1 MKYMSKVHGEIT
13 YEDKDI
19 ITFKKGVLGFD
30 QLRKFFLVDLK
41 DTEPFKLLHSLED
54 EEVGF
59 IVISPYEFFDDYEI
73 NLNNEAINNL
83 NIQSSQEVMILT
95 TITLNSD
102 IKKITT
108 NLQGPIIIN
117 ISNNLGEQIIV
128 DNSKYKVKEPLIKE

>member
-59 IVISPYEFFDDYEI
+59 IVTSPYEFFDDYEI
-73 NLNNEAINNL
+73 NLNNEATTNL
-83 NIQSSQEVMILT
+83 NIQSSREVMILT
-95 TITLNSD
+95 TITLNSEV
-102 IKKITT
+102 KKITT

>member
-59 IVISPYEFFDDYEI
+59 IVTSPYEFFDDYEI

>member
-54 EEVGF
+54 EEIGF
-59 IVISPYEFFDDYEI
+59 IVTSPYEFFDDYEI

-102 IKKITT
+102 IKK
-108 NLQGPIIIN
+108 
-117 ISNNLGEQIIV
+117 
-128 DNSKYKVKEPLIKE
+128 DND

>member
-41 DTEPFKLLHSLED
+41 DTEPFKLLHSLEN

-59 IVISPYEFFDDYEI
+59 IVTSPYEFFDDYEI

>member
-41 DTEPFKLLHSLED
+41 DTEPFKLLHSLEN

-59 IVISPYEFFDDYEI
+59 IVTSPYEFFDNYEI

>member
-83 NIQSSQEVMILT
+83 NIQSSQEVMIIT

>member
-54 EEVGF
+54 EEIGF
-59 IVISPYEFFDDYEI
+59 IVTSPYEFFDDYEI

>member
-13 YEDKDI
+13 YEDKNI

-59 IVISPYEFFDDYEI
+59 IVTSPYEFFDNYEI

>member
-59 IVISPYEFFDDYEI
+59 IVTSPYEFFDDYEI

-83 NIQSSQEVMILT
+83 NIQSSQEVVILT